1 MLSLGE
7 LLQSYFHSMSKA
19 DFEGFCCEETRGVKF
34 EVSIDQPAE
43 VPLQAPLV
51 VPELHRQ
58 EVSELDELV
67 VAQVQPNQE
76 AVAQEMLKRIL
87 LLTGK

>member
-1 MLSLGE
+1 M
-7 LLQSYFHSMSKA
+7 YFHSMSKA
-19 DFEGFCCEETRGVKF
+19 DFEAFCSEEARGVRF

-43 VPLQAPLV
+43 VPLQPPLI

-58 EVSELDELV
+58 EISELEELV
-67 VAQVQPNQE
+67 VAQIQPNQE